1 MIPRDLRGR
10 VTLASVGVLAGGLLA
25 LSVLINVLLARSLD
39 ADAAKVLRERA
50 AAQRAALDV
59 DRHGVRT
66 DEHAD
71 DAVLDELSWV
81 FSPTAELER
90 PRVAAPVEAAAVRL
104 AGRGGSGFA
113 DVRDQIRL
121 FVAPIRVE
129 GRRVGAVVVGVRL
142 EPYVHT
148 ERLALL
154 ATGALDVFVLL
165 IGALMAR
172 RAVTAALR
180 PVAEMAARAE
190 DWSEH
195 DLHRRF
201 DLGAPRDEI
210 TGLAATLDGMLA
222 RIDAALRREQRFSA
236 EMAHELR
243 TPLSGVRAETELML
257 RRRDLA
263 PELALGLEQIL
274 ASTDRMAGVIET
286 LLASERAGASEAH
299 TACDAAVPVREVV
312 RAMRPAAEAHGIR
325 VRTHGADVPQRVLAD
340 PDMLAQAFQP
350 LLDNAIRHARDA
362 VDVRLHADGA
372 DLVVAVDDDGAGID
386 GADPEALFAPGHST
400 TGGAGLGLPLARRL
414 ARSLGGDVLALPA
427 AAGRFELRLP
437 RA

>member
-1 MIPRDLRGR
+1 
-10 VTLASVGVLAGGLLA
+10 
-25 LSVLINVLLARSLD
+25 
-39 ADAAKVLRERA
+39 
-50 AAQRAALDV
+50 
-59 DRHGVRT
+59 
-66 DEHAD
+66 
-71 DAVLDELSWV
+71 
-81 FSPTAELER
+81 
-90 PRVAAPVEAAAVRL
+90 
-104 AGRGGSGFA
+104 
-113 DVRDQIRL
+113 
-121 FVAPIRVE
+121 
-129 GRRVGAVVVGVRL
+129 
-142 EPYVHT
+142 
-148 ERLALL
+148 
-154 ATGALDVFVLL
+154 
-165 IGALMAR
+165 
-172 RAVTAALR
+172 
-180 PVAEMAARAE
+180 
-190 DWSEH
+190 
-195 DLHRRF
+195 
-201 DLGAPRDEI
+201 
-210 TGLAATLDGMLA
+210 
-222 RIDAALRREQRFSA
+222 
-236 EMAHELR
+236 
-243 TPLSGVRAETELML
+243 ML

-274 ASTDRMAGVIET
+274 ASTDRMAGVIAT